1 WLVVLDYTF
10 HSYCHLLGNQLRMG
24 GFDDYKPAM
33 GMIAVQLTYAG
44 VALLTRAALLQG
56 MSPRIFVFYRQCI
69 ATLVIAPIAYFT
81 RKDVYLGLRGFCLI
95 FLASLVGVTINQNV
109 YFEGIHLTSSSM
121 GGAMFNLIPAV
132 TFVMA
137 SILGNA
143 KIIGTIICVVGAVS
157 MVLLRG
163 SKLLN
168 SELLSRVSLLSS
180 VSKNWLLGSL
190 FLFGSSCCWAVWL
203 IIQVPVLASH
213 PNHVSLSAWMCF
225 MAALQAGLIALF
237 MESDQEAWKL
247 HSYLELA
254 ACSFAVSIF
263 GLDKSYEA
271 ETLIEDLITHV
282 LQVSKSSRT
291 WMPKDWTLISFKIS
305 LGIAKS
311 LNWGIVASAI
321 SVFITTWC
329 ISRRGPL
336 FCATF
341 SPLTTVAVTFFAAIL
356 LHEEVYTGS
365 CSDCWTVRGAVGKS

>member
-1 WLVVLDYTF
+1 
-10 HSYCHLLGNQLRMG
+10 MG

-137 SILGNA
+137 SILGLEKVNIRSLRSNA

-254 ACSFAVSIF
+254 ACSFA
-263 GLDKSYEA
+263 
-271 ETLIEDLITHV
+271 
-282 LQVSKSSRT
+282 
-291 WMPKDWTLISFKIS
+291 
-305 LGIAKS
+305 
-311 LNWGIVASAI
+311 GIVASAI

-365 CSDCWTVRGAVGKS
+365 LISAVVLIVGLYVVLWGKAEDLNEKLKMETNLKPKVDEAEAQNVQVFVDEFPKKMNCNVDLEEPLLSDKSENLM